1 MPAVEICCTGH
12 EAGMHR
18 RGGGSALQEIWHV
31 LDLQR
36 QTSEKLTFET
46 RAGK

>member
-1 MPAVEICCTGH
+1 
-12 EAGMHR
+12 
-18 RGGGSALQEIWHV
+18 LQEIWHV

-46 RAGK
+46 RDGK